1 MVSESVTVEK
11 VGPRLTASIWA
22 LLCLLAKLLSAVVE
36 HSTLPVTAAMVVLRR
51 VDDLSPESAYR
62 QPIVEDA
69 LALSPFFFGIACLEK
84 MRKQRPQQPTWGAG
98 IYPLCL

>member
-1 MVSESVTVEK
+1 MVSESVGEK

-22 LLCLLAKLLSAVVE
+22 LLSLLAKLLSAVVE
-36 HSTLPVTAAMVVLRR
+36 HSSLPVTGAMVVLRR
-51 VDDLSPESAYR
+51 VDDLAPESADR
-62 QPIVEDA
+62 QPLVEDA
-69 LALSPFFFGIACLEK
+69 LALAPFFFGIACLEK